1 MNDLSIFS
9 FESHQI
15 RTITNE
21 QGDPWFVLRDLLDS
35 MESSTTTT
43 AAIDSIKQGLG
54 DGFVADLPIQDSL
67 GRTQQAAIVA
77 EAAATYLLARSNT
90 AKGRELNKFI
100 HVEILP
106 QIRKTGAYLPKPML
120 QRTSQEM
127 IESDFRATMG
137 IMSIFELPKHIAQQ
151 EAVKEIR
158 RLHGVD
164 YSNLLVVSPAQNVI
178 SDDEVMLEPNDLAK
192 ELGFESGAK
201 LNKWLEALGK
211 QVRVNGAWAPTEAG
225 LPYCVKHAWNTQY
238 KTGYNLKW
246 NLSFVKSLLTR

>member
-1 MNDLSIFS
+1 MNDLSILNPS
-9 FESHQI
+9 VLSMTSREIAELTGKDHSH
-15 RTITNE
+15 
-21 QGDPWFVLRDLLDS
+21 VLRDIRALC
-35 MESSTTTT
+35 
-43 AAIDSIKQGLG
+43 
-54 DGFVADLPIQDSL
+54 DSL
-67 GRTQQAAIVA
+67 KDDPSLDHELGQQVTFETDARGYMSLATMQKDFTLTLLTGYDHKARFKVIKRWQEL
-77 EAAATYLLARSNT
+77 EARQVVT
-90 AKGRELNKFI
+90 
-100 HVEILP
+100 
-106 QIRKTGAYLPKPML
+106 PML